1 MKEIAKQQV
10 KFYLFRFFIHDKFKV
25 ISLKRQEDA
34 FEMKKHD
41 TSIQGIYAADEALFI
56 LTKDAIYA
64 AKLV

>member
-1 MKEIAKQQV
+1 M
-10 KFYLFRFFIHDKFKV
+10 

-34 FEMKKHD
+34 FDMKKH

-64 AKLV
+64 AKLG